1 MRVTRA
7 PPGPKLPAN
16 LNTVLLDDLRSII
29 YKLYVDNRER
39 VASRELLLNE
49 LQECKLALRG
59 NNLSEL
65 LSTNEESNKLLE
77 QIRKE
82 LEEL

>member
-1 MRVTRA
+1 MDFVI
-7 PPGPKLPAN
+7 
-16 LNTVLLDDLRSII
+16 VLLLLVII

-39 VASRELLLNE
+39 VTSRELLLNE
-49 LQECKLALRG
+49 LQECKLALRS
-59 NNLSEL
+59 NNLNEL

-77 QIRKE
+77 QIREE

>member
-1 MRVTRA
+1 MDFIIA
-7 PPGPKLPAN
+7 
-16 LNTVLLDDLRSII
+16 LLLLVII

-39 VASRELLLNE
+39 VISRELLLNE
-49 LQECKLALRG
+49 LQECKLALRS
-59 NNLSEL
+59 NKLSEL
-65 LSTNEESNKLLE
+65 LSVNEESNKLLE

>member
-1 MRVTRA
+1 MGDNKMDFVI
-7 PPGPKLPAN
+7 
-16 LNTVLLDDLRSII
+16 VLLLLVII

-39 VASRELLLNE
+39 VISRELLLNE
-49 LQECKLALRG
+49 LQECKLALRS

-65 LSTNEESNKLLE
+65 LSVNEESNKLLE
-77 QIRKE
+77 QMRKE

>member
-1 MRVTRA
+1 MDFIIA
-7 PPGPKLPAN
+7 
-16 LNTVLLDDLRSII
+16 LLLLVII
-29 YKLYVDNRER
+29 YKLYVDSRER

-49 LQECKLALRG
+49 LQECKLALRS
-59 NNLSEL
+59 NNLSAL

>member
-1 MRVTRA
+1 MDFIIA
-7 PPGPKLPAN
+7 
-16 LNTVLLDDLRSII
+16 LLLLVII
-29 YKLYVDNRER
+29 YKLYVDSRER

-49 LQECKLALRG
+49 LQECKLALKS

>member
-1 MRVTRA
+1 MDFII
-7 PPGPKLPAN
+7 
-16 LNTVLLDDLRSII
+16 VLLLLVII

-39 VASRELLLNE
+39 VASQELLLNE
-49 LQECKLALRG
+49 LQECKLALRS

>member
-1 MRVTRA
+1 MDFII
-7 PPGPKLPAN
+7 
-16 LNTVLLDDLRSII
+16 VLLLLVII
-29 YKLYVDNRER
+29 YKLYADNRER

-49 LQECKLALRG
+49 LQECKLALRS

>member
-1 MRVTRA
+1 MDFVI
-7 PPGPKLPAN
+7 
-16 LNTVLLDDLRSII
+16 VLLLLVII

-39 VASRELLLNE
+39 VISRELLLNE
-49 LQECKLALRG
+49 LQECKLALRN

-65 LSTNEESNKLLE
+65 ISVNEESNKLLE

>member
-1 MRVTRA
+1 MDFVI
-7 PPGPKLPAN
+7 
-16 LNTVLLDDLRSII
+16 VLFLLVII

-39 VASRELLLNE
+39 VISRELLLNE
-49 LQECKLALRG
+49 LQECKLALRS
-59 NNLSEL
+59 NKLSEL
-65 LSTNEESNKLLE
+65 LSVNEESNKLLE